1 MRFELFID
9 FDGTIATEDVGNRF
23 FTTFCNGRNREL
35 VERWKRREV
44 TSIECLRGEA
54 ALITATEAELL
65 EFSRQFDIDPG
76 FHTICEICSE
86 HDIPVR
92 IVSDGL
98 SLYIKE
104 ILKKHNFSDI
114 PVFANRAIFSD
125 GRVDVEFPHIEYS
138 CGHCGNCK
146 GGAIRTMRSPGS
158 KTIFVGDG
166 YSDLCAAGEADYLFA
181 KGDLAT
187 YLGRENE
194 AFIPFETLQEVAG
207 SIVEIMRNSELEMD
221 DNPAGK
227 DVSR

>member
-23 FTTFCNGRNREL
+23 FTTFCNGRNRDL
-35 VERWKRREV
+35 VERWKRRDV
-44 TSIECLRGEA
+44 TSIECLKGEA
-54 ALITATEAELL
+54 ALITASEAELL

-76 FHTICEICSE
+76 FKAVREICSR
-86 HDIPVR
+86 HDVPIR

-98 SLYIKE
+98 SLYIRE

-114 PVFANRAIFSD
+114 PVFANRAIFNN
-125 GRVDVEFPHIEYS
+125 GRVDVEFPHIDYS

-158 KTIFVGDG
+158 RTIFVGDG

-181 KGDLAT
+181 KGDLAA
-187 YLGRENE
+187 YLGRNNE
-194 AFIPFETLQEVAG
+194 AFIPFETLQEVAE
-207 SIVEIMRNSELEMD
+207 SMMRIVRNRELEIKED
-221 DNPAGK
+221 PAGK
-227 DVSR
+227 DMSR